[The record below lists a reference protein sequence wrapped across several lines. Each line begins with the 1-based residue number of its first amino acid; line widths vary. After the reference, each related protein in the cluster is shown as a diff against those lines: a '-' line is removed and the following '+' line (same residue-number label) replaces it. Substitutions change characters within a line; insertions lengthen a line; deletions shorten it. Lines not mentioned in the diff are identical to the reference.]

1 MLTISAQS
9 PELAGS
15 CRPITPV
22 TGFEIQFTFPQERP
36 FRRRHRRRPPKTR
49 PLRAGKEWQV
59 NPLNSHS
66 DKSSLALAAATHA
79 SLSLFCADDL
89 AGLFPPR
96 TVNSAF
102 RNVLS
107 SVAGLFVAEVSG
119 GLQVGY
125 NKWVAQ
131 KRGMAQGKRRGG
143 VGEITGRTAK
153 LSRGRSSMVPLTQVV
168 APFSSLK
175 GTRICGK
182 EEVRSDSQGR

>member
-1 MLTISAQS
+1 MQANHTSHRFRNPVHIPAGTTISSSSSSSSAQDQTFEGREGVAS
-9 PELAGS
+9 ESAQFSLRQKLARA
-15 CRPITPV
+15 CR
-22 TGFEIQFTFPQERP
+22 G
-36 FRRRHRRRPPKTR
+36 
-49 PLRAGKEWQV
+49 
-59 NPLNSHS
+59 
-66 DKSSLALAAATHA
+66 HA
-79 SLSLFCADDL
+79 RLSLSLFCADDL